1 MITGGQ
7 DVFSDARPKE
17 ISAAEYRQLA
27 DLHHRILN
35 CIALLISKIPALR
48 PINHNAKNAEEALY
62 PSVAVLE
69 HTNWVV
75 KTAVGLCTDL
85 NGHGVPSIPT
95 IPMIVFHSSPK
106 AALSAL

>member
-1 MITGGQ
+1 VALPAGSEVLMR
-7 DVFSDARPKE
+7 S
-17 ISAAEYRQLA
+17 L
-27 DLHHRILN
+27 HRI
-35 CIALLISKIPALR
+35 AFLIGKSPVLR
-48 PINHNAKNAEEALY
+48 PIYHNAKNAEEALY

-95 IPMIVFHSSPK
+95 IPVIVFYSSAK
-106 AALSAL
+106 VVLSALEDVKR